1 MTISS
6 TTDIDAPPQRV
17 WDLICDV
24 RHWPQLLPDTVTSVE
39 PVEADRPEEV
49 GARYVVAQPRLR
61 RATWE
66 VTEWVPPHR
75 FTWRSRT
82 AGVTTTGTHVVEAE
96 GDGSR
101 ATLSIDWTGPLSGLV
116 RLAYGRL
123 TQGYLDVEGRNL
135 KERAEA
141 S

>member
-17 WDLICDV
+17 WDLIGDV

-39 PVEADRPEEV
+39 PVEVDRPEEV
-49 GARYVVAQPRLR
+49 GARYVIEQPKLR

-66 VTEWVPPHR
+66 LTEWAPPHR

-123 TQGYLDVEGRNL
+123 TQGYVDVEGGNL
-135 KERAEA
+135 KERAE
-141 S
+141 SP